1 MGIVARL
8 AQFGA
13 FVTLTPGIDG
23 LIHISKLGS
32 GRRINHPREVMEV
45 GQNIE
50 VKIEG
55 IDLAEKRISL
65 VPVDYVSQENK
76 DEEER
81 TEYKAFITE
90 DKKKKPAAEVG
101 SLGAL
106 LKARMAE
113 KKK

>member
-1 MGIVARL
+1 
-8 AQFGA
+8 
-13 FVTLTPGIDG
+13 
-23 LIHISKLGS
+23 
-32 GRRINHPREVMEV
+32 MEV

-50 VKIEG
+50 VKIES
-55 IDLAEKRISL
+55 IDPVEKRISL
-65 VPVDYVSQENK
+65 VPVDYVSAENK

-90 DKKKKPAAEVG
+90 SKKKKSAGEVG

-106 LKARMAE
+106 LQARMTE